1 MQYSKYKDDYFIYI
15 EKNEKAMLT
24 ITQFCESK
32 NIQNGRISGIG
43 AVRNTEIGAYDIV
56 KKKYLKKESIGGI
69 GPMSSFLMIRHNHSL
84 ETSKTGYT
92 GPGSNSFA
100 SSSEISEDTASS

>member
-1 MQYSKYKDDYFIYI
+1 MQYSKYKDDYFIYV

-56 KKKYLKKESIGGI
+56 KKK
-69 GPMSSFLMIRHNHSL
+69 
-84 ETSKTGYT
+84 
-92 GPGSNSFA
+92 
-100 SSSEISEDTASS
+100 ISEKRIPKRS